1 MKAFTR
7 LLCSCFEDSASND
20 NESPTKNLPVSDSK
34 KENAELLHVIAV
46 ISNPKEYKRRYELA
60 LKFID
65 HIIGFGVS
73 LTVVECQI
81 GQHPFHIPDKETS
94 KYKVIRV
101 RNNSEMWVKEN
112 LINIGIKSL
121 PSDAKYV
128 AWIDAD
134 VEFENLKWVEQTI
147 EALKENRIVQLFHT
161 CSDLDPNKNILGV
174 HKSFGFCFSKK
185 IGKNTNCY
193 LNSSKG
199 VNFHTGYAW
208 AARLETV
215 KELGGLFEHAI
226 AGSSDRH
233 MAYSFIGK
241 IESSY
246 PGNTSKAYINDLLS
260 WSDRA
265 LRVVQGNIGYVHGNI
280 FHYWHGKK
288 ADRKYQERWS
298 IIKDNCFDPTKDLTK
313 NEQGV
318 LEWNEHASEKMRKD
332 MIDYFAQRNEDSNE
346 L

>member
-1 MKAFTR
+1 MRAFR
-7 LLCSCFEDSASND
+7 SFCRCFEDSAI
-20 NESPTKNLPVSDSK
+20 NEEKHPGSDKKIPVL
-34 KENAELLHVIAV
+34 KEKDADILHVIAV

-65 HIIGFGVS
+65 HITTFKVS

-81 GQHPFHIPDKETS
+81 GQRPFHIPDSENS

-101 RNNSEMWVKEN
+101 RNNSELWVKEN

-134 VEFENLKWVEQTI
+134 LEFENPNWVDQTI
-147 EALKENRIVQLFHT
+147 EALKDKDIVQLFFT
-161 CSDLDPNKNILGV
+161 CSDMNPYKKTLGV
-174 HKSFGFCFSKK
+174 HKSFGFCFSKN
-185 IGKNTNCY
+185 IGKLANCY
-193 LNSSKG
+193 LNSMKG

-208 AARLETV
+208 AARIDIIR
-215 KELGGLFEHAI
+215 KLGGLFENAI

-233 MAYSFIGK
+233 MAYAFIGK
-241 IESSY
+241 ISSSY
-246 PGNTSKAYINDLLS
+246 PGNVGDSYTKVLHA
-260 WSDRA
+260 WSDNA
-265 LRVVQGNIGYVHGNI
+265 YKEVKGKVGYVDGNIN
-280 FHYWHGKK
+280 HYWHGKK

-298 IIKDNCFDPTKDLTK
+298 IIKDNNFDPQKDLTK

-318 LEWNEHASEKMRKD
+318 LEWTEHASEKLKKEMS
-332 MIDYFAQRNEDSNE
+332 DYFAQRNEDSNE
-346 L
+346 I